1 MTFKS
6 RLLQTLSLTNKSRG
20 EMSSHINGLEME
32 RNAGFVDMLEY
43 RRRDCDFLWATRS
56 MEPML
61 PHMLPPESVYDR
73 EKIMQAVLQD
83 KQVRVAIDTIART
96 AGVGVKDVESRARAV
111 INEMASKADLAT
123 VRWLGIFIT
132 KAMKRMF
139 SKIYINE
146 STLFDLKKETRI
158 SQVQYIYVPSHRSY
172 LDFILLSY
180 ILFSYDMALPN
191 IAAGMDFYNMKIVGE
206 LLRKTGAFYIRRSF
220 SNDLLYKQIFRAYIN
235 TIVSHSDRAIEF
247 FVEGTRSRSQKS
259 TMPKYGLLSIIVES
273 LLQGDVPDIHF
284 VPMSINYER
293 PPEELLFVYE
303 MLGVPKP
310 KESTAGLFR
319 SLSVLQKP
327 FAHGRIFFNI
337 GEPISASQFVDK
349 SYRQRK
355 VLQPSFKIPSSVV
368 ENIAYLIIE
377 SHKRNIVLMP
387 INIIA
392 LLLNE
397 RIQTKPREL
406 YTLDVLVQDYQ
417 WFKSFVTKSLKALMY
432 ETETT
437 DKIKQEILE
446 SLKPHDEL
454 IVLDSNT
461 LKIKQRHKGVK
472 RINYSNIKGYP
483 LSEQTLQ
490 MAVSAIN
497 ISIYIN
503 PTLAFLAETTFIT
516 ATIGQNGTQ
525 TEVALERYQLLRK
538 LLSTEFVM
546 RPIEDKTLIKTEWE
560 RSLSILLSQD
570 CLYVANDSIF
580 VGNNIKL
587 FSILHNVILP
597 FIDIIYVMCI
607 LLSEWTKRTSVE
619 LTDRT
624 ILVETQKEVERLIFE
639 TKDWCQHPY
648 CLSLDLCNTSWSS
661 LLSQGIIIHQKHTNT
676 YQTDKMKLT
685 YLIGAL
691 RELPLQH
698 PTITYVDAFPL
709 IISTPS
715 IDVQAKL

>member
-1 MTFKS
+1 
-6 RLLQTLSLTNKSRG
+6 
-20 EMSSHINGLEME
+20 ME
-32 RNAGFVDMLEY
+32 QNTGFVDLLED

-56 MEPML
+56 MDPSL

-73 EKIMQAVLQD
+73 QKIIQAVLRD
-83 KQVRVAIDTIART
+83 EQVRLAIDTLART
-96 AGVGVKDVESRARAV
+96 TGVRVKDVENNASAM
-111 INEMASKADLAT
+111 INEMASKADLTT

-146 STLFDLKKETRI
+146 TMLSDLKRKTRI

-191 IAAGMDFYNMKIVGE
+191 IAAGMDFYNMRIVGE

-220 SNDLLYKQIFRAYIN
+220 SNDILYKQIFRSYIN

-319 SLSVLQKP
+319 SLSILQKP
-327 FAHGRIFFNI
+327 FSHGRIFFNI
-337 GEPISASQFVDK
+337 GEPISTSRFVDK
-349 SYRQRK
+349 AYRQRK
-355 VLQPSFKIPSSVV
+355 ILQPSFKIPSSVV

-377 SHKRNIVLMP
+377 SHKKNTVLMP

-397 RIQTKPREL
+397 RIQTRPKEP
-406 YTLDVLVQDYQ
+406 YTLDSLVKDYQ
-417 WFKSFVTKSLKALMY
+417 WFKSFVTGSLKALIY

-437 DKIKQEILE
+437 DNYRTKQEILE
-446 SLKPHDEL
+446 SLKPHDEF
-454 IVLDSNT
+454 IVLDSSNT
-461 LKIKQRHKGVK
+461 LKIKQRHKGAK
-472 RINYSNIKGYP
+472 QINHSNIKGYP
-483 LSEQTLQ
+483 LSERTLQ
-490 MAVSAIN
+490 IAVSAIN
-497 ISIYIN
+497 IAIYIN
-503 PTLAFLAETTFIT
+503 PTLAFLAETAFIT
-516 ATIGQNGTQ
+516 ATIGGNGTQ
-525 TEVALERYQLLRK
+525 TEVALERYELLRR

-546 RPIEDKTLIKTEWE
+546 RPIEDRALIKTEWE
-560 RSLSILLSQD
+560 KSLNILLSQN
-570 CLYVANDSIF
+570 CLYTANDLIF
-580 VGNNIKL
+580 IGNNTKL

-597 FIDIIYVMCI
+597 FIDVIYVMCI
-607 LLSEWTKRTSVE
+607 LLSEWTERTSAE

-624 ILVETQKEVERLIFE
+624 ILVEMQKEVERLIFE

-648 CLSLDLCNTSWSS
+648 CLSLDLYNTTWSS
-661 LLSQGIIIHQKHTNT
+661 LLSQDIIAYHKHTST
-676 YQTDKMKLT
+676 YRTDKAKLAH
-685 YLIGAL
+685 LIGAL

-698 PTITYVDAFPL
+698 PAESYVGALPL
-709 IISTPS
+709 IISTSS
-715 IDVQAKL
+715 IDVPAKL

>member
-1 MTFKS
+1 
-6 RLLQTLSLTNKSRG
+6 
-20 EMSSHINGLEME
+20 ME
-32 RNAGFVDMLEY
+32 QSTGFVDLLED
-43 RRRDCDFLWATRS
+43 RRRDCDFLWVTRS
-56 MEPML
+56 MDPSL

-73 EKIMQAVLQD
+73 QKIIQAVLHD
-83 KQVRVAIDTIART
+83 EQVRLAIDTLART
-96 AGVGVKDVESRARAV
+96 TGVRVKDVENNASAM
-111 INEMASKADLAT
+111 INEMASKADLTT

-146 STLFDLKKETRI
+146 TMLSDLKRKTRI
-158 SQVQYIYVPSHRSY
+158 SQVQYVYVPSHRSY

-191 IAAGMDFYNMKIVGE
+191 IAAGMDFYNMRIVGE

-220 SNDLLYKQIFRAYIN
+220 SNDILYKQIFRSYIN

-319 SLSVLQKP
+319 SLSILQKP
-327 FAHGRIFFNI
+327 FSHGRIFFNI
-337 GEPISASQFVDK
+337 GEPISTSRFVDK
-349 SYRQRK
+349 AYRQRK

-377 SHKRNIVLMP
+377 SHKKNTVLMP

-397 RIQTKPREL
+397 RIQTKPKEP
-406 YTLDVLVQDYQ
+406 YTLDSLVKDYQ
-417 WFKSFVTKSLKALMY
+417 WFKSFVTRSLKALMY
-432 ETETT
+432 ETETIDNYRT
-437 DKIKQEILE
+437 KQEILE
-446 SLKPHDEL
+446 SLKPHDEF
-454 IVLDSNT
+454 IVLDSSNT
-461 LKIKQRHKGVK
+461 LKIKQRHKGAK
-472 RINYSNIKGYP
+472 QINHSNIKGHS
-483 LSEQTLQ
+483 LSERTLQ
-490 MAVSAIN
+490 IAVSAIN
-497 ISIYIN
+497 IAIYIN
-503 PTLAFLAETTFIT
+503 PTLAFLAETAFIT
-516 ATIGQNGTQ
+516 ATVGENGTQ
-525 TEVALERYQLLRK
+525 TEVALERYELLRR

-546 RPIEDKTLIKTEWE
+546 RPIEDRALIKIEWKK
-560 RSLSILLSQD
+560 SLNILLSQN
-570 CLYVANDSIF
+570 CLYTANDLIF
-580 VGNNIKL
+580 IGNNTKL

-597 FIDIIYVMCI
+597 FIDVIYVMCI
-607 LLSEWTKRTSVE
+607 LLSEWTERTSAE

-648 CLSLDLCNTSWSS
+648 CLSLDLYNTTWSS
-661 LLSQGIIIHQKHTNT
+661 LLSQDIIAYHKHTST
-676 YQTDKMKLT
+676 YRTDKAKLAH
-685 YLIGAL
+685 LIGAL
-691 RELPLQH
+691 RELPLQR
-698 PTITYVDAFPL
+698 PAESYVGALPL
-709 IISTPS
+709 IISTSS
-715 IDVQAKL
+715 IDVPAKL

>member
-1 MTFKS
+1 MTD
-6 RLLQTLSLTNKSRG
+6 
-20 EMSSHINGLEME
+20 EME
-32 RNAGFVDMLEY
+32 RNVRSGLFVDMLED
-43 RRRDCDFLWATRS
+43 RRKDCDFLWVTRS
-56 MEPML
+56 MEPSL
-61 PHMLPPESVYDR
+61 PHLLPPESVYDR
-73 EKIMQAVLQD
+73 EKIIHSVLLD
-83 KQVRVAIDTIART
+83 KQVRFAIDTVART
-96 AGVGVKDVESRARAV
+96 TGVGVKDVESRARAV
-111 INEMASKADLAT
+111 INEMASKADLTT

-146 STLFDLKKETRI
+146 TTLLDLKKEMQI

-220 SNDLLYKQIFRAYIN
+220 SNDLLYKQIFRAYIS

-284 VPMSINYER
+284 IPMSINYER

-319 SLSVLQKP
+319 SLSILQKP
-327 FAHGRIFFNI
+327 FSHGRIFFNI
-337 GEPISASQFVDK
+337 GEPISASRLVDRA
-349 SYRQRK
+349 YRQKK
-355 VLQPSFKIPSSVV
+355 VLQPSFKVPSSIV

-377 SHKRNIVLMP
+377 SHKKNTVLMP

-397 RIQTKPREL
+397 RIQMKPREP
-406 YTLDVLVQDYQ
+406 YTLDLLVQDYQ
-417 WFKSFVTKSLKALMY
+417 WLKNFVTKSLKALMY
-432 ETETT
+432 EIETT
-437 DKIKQEILE
+437 DNDRIKQEILE

-454 IVLDSNT
+454 IALDSSNT
-461 LKIKQRHKGVK
+461 LKVKQRHKGMK
-472 RINYSNIKGYP
+472 QINYSNIKGYP

-490 MAVSAIN
+490 IAVSAIN

-503 PTLAFLAETTFIT
+503 PTLVFLAETAFV
-516 ATIGQNGTQ
+516 AVTIGENGTQ
-525 TEVALERYQLLRK
+525 TEVALERYQLLRR
-538 LLSTEFVM
+538 LFSIEFVM
-546 RPIEDKTLIKTEWE
+546 RPIEDRALIKTEWE
-560 RSLSILLSQD
+560 RSLNILLSQD
-570 CLYVANDSIF
+570 CLYTENDLIF
-580 VGNNIKL
+580 VGNNTKL

-597 FIDIIYVMCI
+597 FIDIIYVMCT
-607 LLSEWTKRTSVE
+607 LLSEWTKRTSIE

-624 ILVETQKEVERLIFE
+624 ILVETQKEVERLLFD

-648 CLSLDLCNTSWSS
+648 CLSLDLCNITWSN
-661 LLSQGIIIHQKHTNT
+661 LLSQGIVTHQKNTNA
-676 YQTDKMKLT
+676 YQIDKVKLA
-685 YLIGAL
+685 YLINAL
-691 RELPLQH
+691 RELPLRH
-698 PTITYVDAFPL
+698 PTEIYVNTFPL
-709 IISTPS
+709 IILTPS

>member
-1 MTFKS
+1 
-6 RLLQTLSLTNKSRG
+6 
-20 EMSSHINGLEME
+20 ME
-32 RNAGFVDMLEY
+32 QNTGFVDLLED

-56 MEPML
+56 MDPSL

-73 EKIMQAVLQD
+73 QKIIQAVLHD
-83 KQVRVAIDTIART
+83 EQVRLAIDTLART
-96 AGVGVKDVESRARAV
+96 TGVRVKDVENNASAM
-111 INEMASKADLAT
+111 INEMASKADLTT

-146 STLFDLKKETRI
+146 TMLSDLKRKTRI

-191 IAAGMDFYNMKIVGE
+191 IAAGMDFYNMRIVGE

-220 SNDLLYKQIFRAYIN
+220 SNDILYKQIFRSYIN

-319 SLSVLQKP
+319 SLSILQKP
-327 FAHGRIFFNI
+327 FSHGRIFFNI
-337 GEPISASQFVDK
+337 GEPISTSRFVDK
-349 SYRQRK
+349 AYRQRK
-355 VLQPSFKIPSSVV
+355 ILQPSFKIPSSVV

-377 SHKRNIVLMP
+377 SHKKNTVLMP

-397 RIQTKPREL
+397 RIQTKPKEP
-406 YTLDVLVQDYQ
+406 YTLDSLVKDYQ
-417 WFKSFVTKSLKALMY
+417 WFKSFVTRSLKALIY

-437 DKIKQEILE
+437 DNYRTKQEILE
-446 SLKPHDEL
+446 SLKPHDEF
-454 IVLDSNT
+454 IVLDSSNT
-461 LKIKQRHKGVK
+461 LKIKQRHKGAK
-472 RINYSNIKGYP
+472 QINHSNIKGHP
-483 LSEQTLQ
+483 LSERTLQ
-490 MAVSAIN
+490 IAVSAIN
-497 ISIYIN
+497 IAIYIN
-503 PTLAFLAETTFIT
+503 PTLAFLAETAFIT
-516 ATIGQNGTQ
+516 ATVGENGTQ
-525 TEVALERYQLLRK
+525 TEVALERYELLRR

-546 RPIEDKTLIKTEWE
+546 RPIEDRALIKTEWE
-560 RSLSILLSQD
+560 ESLNILLSQN
-570 CLYVANDSIF
+570 CLYTANDLIF
-580 VGNNIKL
+580 IGNNTKL

-597 FIDIIYVMCI
+597 FIDVIYVMCI
-607 LLSEWTKRTSVE
+607 LLSEWTERTSAE

-624 ILVETQKEVERLIFE
+624 ILVEMQKEVERLIFE

-648 CLSLDLCNTSWSS
+648 CLSLDLYNTTWSS
-661 LLSQGIIIHQKHTNT
+661 LLSQDIIAYHKHTST
-676 YQTDKMKLT
+676 YRTDKAKLAH
-685 YLIGAL
+685 LIGAL
-691 RELPLQH
+691 RELPLQR
-698 PTITYVDAFPL
+698 PAESYVGALPS
-709 IISTPS
+709 IISTSS
-715 IDVQAKL
+715 IDVPAKL